1 MPLQIEHEG
10 KTITVFLQEDVDK
23 EVAGLKHTN
32 EALKAE
38 KVEVQGKLTEA
49 KELAR
54 QHEEALA
61 KAQGDTA
68 KLQEIADQRE
78 REKADAVEQERKR
91 YSDLLN
97 MTKQEKITNY
107 IDGLLDELKPA
118 DAVRRKQLKKLL
130 KVDFEFDIDID
141 KGEFK
146 VRGEGVTD
154 KTSLLRYVNESED
167 YQGFLA
173 ASGATGGGAT
183 GGNASG
189 AGRKSLKQ
197 MTEAERLKFKTED
210 PNGFA
215 AALNR

>member
-1 MPLQIEHEG
+1 
-10 KTITVFLQEDVDK
+10 
-23 EVAGLKHTN
+23 
-32 EALKAE
+32 
-38 KVEVQGKLTEA
+38 
-49 KELAR
+49 
-54 QHEEALA
+54 
-61 KAQGDTA
+61 
-68 KLQEIADQRE
+68 
-78 REKADAVEQERKR
+78 
-91 YSDLLN
+91 
-97 MTKQEKITNY
+97 
-107 IDGLLDELKPA
+107 LKPA

-189 AGRKSLKQ
+189 AGRKPLKQ